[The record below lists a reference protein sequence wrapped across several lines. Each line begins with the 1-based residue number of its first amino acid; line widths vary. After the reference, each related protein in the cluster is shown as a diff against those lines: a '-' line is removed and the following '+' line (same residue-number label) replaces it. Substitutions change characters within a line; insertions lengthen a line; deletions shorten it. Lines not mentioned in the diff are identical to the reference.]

1 MIVRHILKDGT
12 ETDSVEGLRIS
23 PEDCPEF
30 YAILGRICGKEA
42 DGKKDNTERPGR
54 VA

>member
-1 MIVRHILKDGT
+1 MTVRHILKDGT
-12 ETDSVEGLRIS
+12 ETDSVEGLMIS
-23 PEDCPEF
+23 PDDCPEF
-30 YAILGRICGKEA
+30 YDILGRVCRKEA

>member
-12 ETDSVEGLRIS
+12 ETDSVEGLMIS

-30 YAILGRICGKEA
+30 YAILGRICGKGA
-42 DGKKDNTERPGR
+42 DGKKDIAEEPGR